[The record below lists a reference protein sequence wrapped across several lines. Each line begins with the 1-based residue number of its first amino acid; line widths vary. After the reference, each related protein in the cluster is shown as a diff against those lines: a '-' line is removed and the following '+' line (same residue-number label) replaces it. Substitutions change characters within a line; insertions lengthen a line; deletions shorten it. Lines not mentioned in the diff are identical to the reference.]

1 MTSNSVI
8 SWLWAVDA
16 RIWQAVVA
24 GAFVSAGW
32 VFNGRQN
39 RRDAARQRA
48 ERLRDVH
55 RAIYAE
61 IGTTVANLVGPQT
74 LAEQGKEM
82 VTFMREHPD
91 FVPFIPREHGDHI
104 FDAVIPEIHILPRRT
119 IDPIVAYYSQIKA
132 LAAHSE
138 DMRGEGFSAMVQ
150 SRRIAMYEDYIAMK
164 EQLVDFGL
172 FATAMI
178 KAYADGGD
186 AAADRVSAHFN
197 NPDEDQSGPSQ
208 GSV

>member
-1 MTSNSVI
+1 MTSNPVI
-8 SWLWAVDA
+8 TWVWSVDA
-16 RIWQAVVA
+16 RIWQAVIA

-32 VFNGRQN
+32 VFNGWQN
-39 RRDAARQRA
+39 RRDAARLRA

-55 RAIYAE
+55 RALYAE
-61 IGTTVANLVGPQT
+61 IGTTVANLIGPQT
-74 LAEQGKEM
+74 LAAQGKEM
-82 VTFMREHPD
+82 IVLMRENPA

-119 IDPIVAYYSQIKA
+119 IDPIVAYYSQIKT

-138 DMRGEGFSAMVQ
+138 DMRGKGFTAMAQ

-164 EQLVDFGL
+164 QQLVDFGL

-186 AAADRVSAHFN
+186 AAADRVSAQFN
-197 NPDEDQSGPSQ
+197 NPDAGRSGRSQ